1 MSYRPS
7 RGPASPSPPDASNVH
22 GRSSS
27 QQSLPSASQA
37 QNSNGGQGQSPLDWT
52 NFINYPTPPVH
63 NAGPAGNGMRG
74 PTGHSQQYGQMEQGR
89 QDLGDNAAQGGQ
101 GGSSGQDEFTAFAQ
115 GIAMNKQQ
123 PASISFQHPFPHR
136 SSSSS
141 TSTLQSQH
149 AYQPQPSPHH
159 RNLHLG
165 PTAGPSRSPSKGK
178 GKSPAASTAALQPD
192 GTSQH
197 DNAGQDGQNIDNG
210 LTLDADAFSR
220 DIRFQ
225 VPSFLSNQ
233 MTGAPSFPAGGEAW
247 SGFGAGIFQD
257 GGGGAGGGQ
266 LTPGTL
272 FNNAFGLTESN
283 NYGNEQSGG
292 GRNVLDGL
300 SGFLGDG
307 QWDSWDKTDTAGG
320 GAIGGSNI
328 NNNVNNGQAPTTFYV
343 NPNPSPNVLAQ
354 RAQQG
359 PQPQQQQAQPPQP
372 PPHQHPHQLHQAHQA
387 QVDHRQLQSS
397 HQRPN
402 LSTLDVNAAQ
412 HQSHAISQSPRNTTA
427 TQTSHLPSPRNAT
440 AMPVQNRAAT
450 TMPSPHSSNPTS
462 MPTSAIFPQPPHNGS
477 FYAPSLS
484 TPTNNQ
490 SASTV
495 NIASSSTQPY
505 APPANTQA
513 LLSGP
518 PLPGIV
524 GPSLSDGPGLYSTT
538 GFDMVGVLAR
548 VAGRKDP
555 KTVLGP
561 VDLSC
566 SFLVVVCCF

>member
-1 MSYRPS
+1 M
-7 RGPASPSPPDASNVH
+7 
-22 GRSSS
+22 
-27 QQSLPSASQA
+27 
-37 QNSNGGQGQSPLDWT
+37 GQG
-52 NFINYPTPPVH
+52 
-63 NAGPAGNGMRG
+63 
-74 PTGHSQQYGQMEQGR
+74 QQYGQMEQGR
-89 QDLGDNAAQGGQ
+89 QDMSENAAQGGH
-101 GGSSGQDEFTAFAQ
+101 GGASSAQDEYSAFAQ
-115 GIAMNKQQ
+115 GIAMNRQQ
-123 PASISFQHPFPHR
+123 PASIQFQHPYPHR
-136 SSSSS
+136 TSS
-141 TSTLQSQH
+141 TSTLQSQQG
-149 AYQPQPSPHH
+149 YQPQPSPHQ
-159 RNLHLG
+159 RNQQLA
-165 PTAGPSRSPSKGK
+165 PTAGPSRSPGKGK
-178 GKSPAASTAALQPD
+178 GKSPAAQTTALQQ
-192 GTSQH
+192 GGRAQH
-197 DNAGQDGQNIDNG
+197 ENGGQDGHVDNG
-210 LTLDADAFSR
+210 LTLDPDAFSR

-257 GGGGAGGGQ
+257 GGGGPGGQ

-300 SGFLGDG
+300 SGFMGDG
-307 QWDSWDKTDTAGG
+307 QWDSWDKTDTCGG
-320 GAIGGSNI
+320 GTTGVTGA
-328 NNNVNNGQAPTTFYV
+328 NNTNNANNGQAPTTFYV

-359 PQPQQQQAQPPQP
+359 QQSQQQQPPQP
-372 PPHQHPHQLHQAHQA
+372 PPHQHPHQHLQQHQLQME
-387 QVDHRQLQSS
+387 HRQS
-397 HQRPN
+397 HSNQQRPN
-402 LSTLDVNAAQ
+402 LPTVNVNTSQ
-412 HQSHAISQSPRNTTA
+412 HQSHLISQSPRNTTA
-427 TQTSHLPSPRNAT
+427 TQSNHLPSPRNNSS
-440 AMPVQNRAAT
+440 MPPQNRSSM
-450 TMPSPHSSNPTS
+450 TMQSPHSSNSAS
-462 MPTSAIFPQPPHNGS
+462 MSTSAIFPQAPHNGS

-484 TPTNNQ
+484 TPTTNQ

-518 PLPGIV
+518 TLPGIV

-566 SFLVVVCCF
+566 SFLVVVGCL